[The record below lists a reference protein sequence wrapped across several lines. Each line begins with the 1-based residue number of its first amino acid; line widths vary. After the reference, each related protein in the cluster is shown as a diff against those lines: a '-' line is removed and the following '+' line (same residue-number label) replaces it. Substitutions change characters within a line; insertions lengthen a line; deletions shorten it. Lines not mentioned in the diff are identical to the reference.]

1 MSKIGVELLDEDR
14 MVYSKPDAHRK
25 PAPYRHKR
33 PEVKDKLGEA
43 MASRHRMIEQLEHMA
58 FTTGK

>member
-43 MASRHRMIEQLEHMA
+43 I
-58 FTTGK
+58 GK